1 MCVYHVLVFGPNTC
15 FLRQILVI
23 VRWNLFA
30 PLKVDWFLCRGPHL
44 GIYLWATSRP
54 SVMGAGGV
62 ANTNHI
68 AKNWRDGWIRMGE
81 VTQVCLKLF
90 WRKQFISQI
99 PIPNM
104 NYSLSTGPVRDLE
117 LEICGSSGITDKI
130 LIWMLTQI
138 LTCKIGSSVFV
149 AMSWLKVAS
158 KTCASLPRTP
168 STERINGYK

>member
-1 MCVYHVLVFGPNTC
+1 
-15 FLRQILVI
+15 
-23 VRWNLFA
+23 
-30 PLKVDWFLCRGPHL
+30 
-44 GIYLWATSRP
+44 
-54 SVMGAGGV
+54 MGAGGV

-104 NYSLSTGPVRDLE
+104 NYSLSTGLVRDLE
-117 LEICGSSGITDKI
+117 LEICGSSGSTDKI

-138 LTCKIGSSVFV
+138 LTCKIGSSVFL
-149 AMSWLKVAS
+149 AMSLLKVAS
-158 KTCASLPRTP
+158 TTWVYHKLRRQTNKMLPFLVTVPSVLLLMYLFPPRKKRIHSLFHIGICV
-168 STERINGYK
+168 RIF